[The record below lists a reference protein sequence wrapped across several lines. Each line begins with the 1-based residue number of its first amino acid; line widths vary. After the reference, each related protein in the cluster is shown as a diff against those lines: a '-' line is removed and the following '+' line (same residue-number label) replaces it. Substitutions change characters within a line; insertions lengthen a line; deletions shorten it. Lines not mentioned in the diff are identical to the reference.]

1 VLLKDKV
8 VKSIKDTLKYS
19 CSNHAAKNILIQPE
33 FVYSHV
39 SFLQH
44 GEVLM
49 KKCEI
54 FFTIM
59 SIERIKKV
67 RDTPP

>member
-1 VLLKDKV
+1 MP
-8 VKSIKDTLKYS
+8 
-19 CSNHAAKNILIQPE
+19 AKNILIQPE

-67 RDTPP
+67 KDTPP